1 MPDWGAEVTAAQQG
15 DLTAFSA
22 VVRRFE
28 DMAVG
33 YAYSLLGDRDA
44 AQDAAQEA
52 FIEAY
57 LCLQGLREPYAF
69 PAWLRRIVLKQCD
82 RVTRKATVA
91 TVPLESAA
99 EVPAREPGPAEALEQ
114 QEVRRTVLAA
124 VGSLPEHERTTTTL
138 FYINGYSLTEIGDF
152 LEVPVGTVKRRLHSA
167 RQKLRE
173 RMMDLVGDS
182 LKSQAADKGFAGRVT
197 RVLEGVSRIHWMDTT
212 CLCFVGSVLAS
223 MQYLGEQVEKDFL
236 MGVSGG
242 AFKMYWIPP
251 WSPANCDLLDI
262 GEEPVR
268 RTFAALGYDY
278 TYLGNYLR
286 NNPAYTKEFLQSRI
300 VTSIDAG
307 RPVIAMG
314 IVGPPEACIIAGYD
328 KGGDVL
334 YGRSYFQGDSG
345 HGDAA
350 YTIEASGYFRTDDW
364 YPHCAGLI
372 LIGDKRKQPSPRQ
385 VLRDALDWAVGLARV
400 PERPCFLGPDPNQ
413 GENHPASQPQR
424 LYSGLAAYDQMAEGL
439 ERDADFP
446 ADNVELL
453 RFRLYAIANDGICL
467 MECKRGAAARFC
479 ESQAAL
485 GLPGA
490 EALRKAAELY
500 RQEAQVWQRARK
512 MVPWSGSP
520 PEEIRKIADPKL
532 RRTLAAL
539 VREAKGREEEAVAE
553 LEAARARGQGPVTA
567 VERGSV
573 ESGA

>member
-1 MPDWGAEVTAAQQG
+1 VERAVQDWGVQVTAAQQG
-15 DLTAFSA
+15 DLTAFTA

-33 YAYSLLGDRDA
+33 YAYSLLGDREA

-57 LCLQGLREPYAF
+57 LCLKGLRTAHAF

-82 RVTRKATVA
+82 RITRKAA
-91 TVPLESAA
+91 LPTVPLESAA
-99 EVPAREPGPAEALEQ
+99 EVPAREAGPAETLERE
-114 QEVRRTVLAA
+114 EVRRTVLSA
-124 VGSLPEHERTTTTL
+124 VRSLPEHERTTTTL

-173 RMMDLVGDS
+173 RMVDLVEES
-182 LKSQAADKGFAGRVT
+182 LKQQAPDKEFASRVR
-197 RVLEGVSRIHWMDTT
+197 RVLEGVARIHWTET
-212 CLCFVGSVLAS
+212 SCLCFVGSVLAS
-223 MQYLGEQVEKDFL
+223 MRYLGDELEKDYV

-242 AFKMYWIPP
+242 AFKMFWIPP

-278 TYLGNYLR
+278 TYLGNYR
-286 NNPAYTKEFLQSRI
+286 RDNPAYTKEFLQSRI
-300 VTSIDAG
+300 VASIDAG

-314 IVGPPEACIIAGYD
+314 IVGPPEACVIAGYD

-334 YGRSYFQGDSG
+334 YGRSYFQGDPG
-345 HGDAA
+345 HGDAE
-350 YTIEASGYFRTDDW
+350 YTVEASGYFRTDDW

-372 LIGDKRKQPSPRQ
+372 LIGEKRATPSPRQ
-385 VLRDALDWAVGLARV
+385 VLRGALEWAIDLARV
-400 PERPCFLGPDPNQ
+400 SERATRLGKDPNES
-413 GENHPASQPQR
+413 ENHPSVYPEK
-424 LYSGLAAYDQMAEGL
+424 LYSGLAAYDQMAAGL
-439 ERDADFP
+439 ERDEDFP
-446 ADNVELL
+446 VDNTDLL
-453 RFRLYAIANDGICL
+453 KFRLYAIANDGIFL

-490 EALRKAAELY
+490 EALRKAAERY
-500 RQEAQVWQRARK
+500 RREAQIWQRARK

-520 PEEIRKIADPKL
+520 PGHVRKIADAKL
-532 RRTLAAL
+532 RREVAAL
-539 VREAKGREEEAVAE
+539 VREAKGVEEQAVARVEEA
-553 LEAARARGQGPVTA
+553 RKA
-567 VERGSV
+567 V
-573 ESGA
+573 GA

>member
-1 MPDWGAEVTAAQQG
+1 VEQVVQDWGAEVAAAQQG
-15 DLTAFSA
+15 DLTAFTA

-57 LCLQGLREPYAF
+57 LCLKGLRQPYAF

-99 EVPAREPGPAEALEQ
+99 ELPAREPGPAETLERE
-114 QEVRRTVLAA
+114 EVRRTVLSA
-124 VGSLPEHERTTTTL
+124 VRSLPEHERTTTTL

-173 RMMDLVGDS
+173 RTMDLVGDS
-182 LKSQAADKGFAGRVT
+182 LKTQAADKGFAGRVT

-278 TYLGNYLR
+278 TYLGNYR
-286 NNPAYTKEFLQSRI
+286 RDNPAYTKDFFQSHI
-300 VTSIDAG
+300 VASIDAG

-334 YGRSYFQGDSG
+334 YGRSYFQGDPG
-345 HGDAA
+345 HGDAE
-350 YTIEASGYFRTDDW
+350 YTVEASGYFRTDDW
-364 YPHCAGLI
+364 YPHCSGLI
-372 LIGDKRKQPSPRQ
+372 LIGEKKRPPTPRQ
-385 VLRDALDWAVGLARV
+385 VLANALDWAIALARV
-400 PERPCFLGPDPNQ
+400 PERPTFLGRDPNE
-413 GENHPASQPQR
+413 GENHPSVYPER

-446 ADNVELL
+446 ADNVDLL
-453 RFRLYAIANDGICL
+453 MFRLYAISNDGICL

-479 ESQAAL
+479 EAQAAL
-485 GLPGA
+485 DLPGV
-490 EALRKAAELY
+490 EALRRAADLY
-500 RQEAQVWQRARK
+500 RQQSDTWQRARK

-520 PEEIRKIADPKL
+520 PEHIRNIADPKL
-532 RRTLAAL
+532 RRALAAL
-539 VREAKGREEEAVAE
+539 VREARGLEEQAVARVEEA
-553 LEAARARGQGPVTA
+553 RAA
-567 VERGSV
+567 VE
-573 ESGA
+573 A